1 LGNESVKAVGSNPT
15 FTARAKK
22 PRPLQTA
29 EFRCSRLAFVTSLNE
44 SGRMTRPSGP
54 LLFILATLM
63 IDAIGIGIVFPIMP
77 DLMAR
82 VGAGDLAQGSIWAG
96 VLMAA
101 YAGAQF
107 LFAPVVGSLSDAF
120 GRRPVLLLALAML
133 ALDYVIMALAGTL
146 WLLILGRTF
155 AGLAGATYITATA
168 YVADISSPGDRAA
181 RFGLI
186 GAAFGIGFV
195 IGPALGGVA
204 ATWGV
209 SAPFWVAAGL
219 SALNFAFGLFI
230 LPESL
235 KRENRRPFGARD
247 LNPFATI
254 VSAFRVPGLA
264 IPLICIAV
272 FEFAN
277 MVYPTLWAFWGRE
290 VFGWSTLVIGLTLSA
305 YGICMV
311 VAQAVVMPLAVARLG
326 ELRLTLMGLALAVV
340 TFAAYGVV
348 EATWLVLVILPMAAL
363 TDLVPPT
370 LMAMSANTVDEDRQ
384 GMVQGVIA
392 SLSSLSAVAAPLFFT
407 PLFGLFASGA
417 AGVYLPGA
425 PFLVSGALVL
435 AIIPLVLRMIRAQRP
450 HIP

>member
-1 LGNESVKAVGSNPT
+1 LGNESVGSNPT
-15 FTARAKK
+15 FTASAKK

-120 GRRPVLLLALAML
+120 GRRPVLLLALALL

-146 WLLILGRTF
+146 WLLILGRTL

-168 YVADISSPGDRAA
+168 YIADISSPGDRAA

-195 IGPALGGVA
+195 IGPALGGSRPH
-204 ATWGV
+204 GV
-209 SAPFWVAAGL
+209 SAPFWLAAGL

-235 KRENRRPFGARD
+235 KRENRGPSARGTSTRS
-247 LNPFATI
+247 ATI
-254 VSAFRVPGLA
+254 LIGVPRAGAGHSADLHRGLRIRQHGLPHA
-264 IPLICIAV
+264 LGVLGPRGVRLVDAGDRAHAV
-272 FEFAN
+272 
-277 MVYPTLWAFWGRE
+277 
-290 VFGWSTLVIGLTLSA
+290 GLRHL
-305 YGICMV
+305 MV

-326 ELRLTLMGLALAVV
+326 ELRLAIWGWRSRSSPSRLRRRRRDWM
-340 TFAAYGVV
+340 
-348 EATWLVLVILPMAAL
+348 VLVILPMAAL

-392 SLSSLSAVAAPLFFT
+392 SLSARSRRCGAAVLHTALRAVHL
-407 PLFGLFASGA
+407 GR

-425 PFLVSGALVL
+425 PFLFSGALV
-435 AIIPLVLRMIRAQRP
+435 ARSFRLRCGCGAQRP
-450 HIP
+450 HMP